1 MKKKT
6 GAQEHTIIIGTILAS
21 VLVFVLGFF
30 LGRAWVLMPQEKMV
44 QVKKEPIPQVIVE
57 PEPKGE
63 DFEDTLA
70 KLKQKKIMEEDMK
83 TKEAE
88 SGIKRIQEEKRQKE
102 EKMKLAILLEE
113 KKKQQEQEKTKMAL
127 AKKEKERLLAQQ
139 LAQQT
144 EKELVEKKKTE
155 EKKKEELRL
164 KELDKKKA
172 EAKKVGQASR
182 NVASSL
188 SSPSLSSVQEAKE
201 KAKEEK
207 LTPPTP
213 AVPSG
218 EVEYTIQLQ
227 SSPDKQKVEE
237 LLTELRNRGYAAY
250 AIQADLKEKG
260 IWYRIRLGK
269 YSSQEE
275 AIKDAEKLKNTGVF
289 SSYWITRR

>member
-30 LGRAWVLMPQEKMV
+30 LGRAWVMMPQEKMV
-44 QVKKEPIPQVIVE
+44 QVKKESSPVVVVKSDSE
-57 PEPKGE
+57 GE

-70 KLKQKKIMEEDMK
+70 KLKQKKIMEEEMK

-88 SGIKRIQEEKRQKE
+88 SGIKRNQEEKRQKE
-102 EKMKLAILLEE
+102 EEMKLAILLEE
-113 KKKQQEQEKTKMAL
+113 KKKQEEQEKRKMAL
-127 AKKEKERLLAQQ
+127 AKKERF

-144 EKELVEKKKTE
+144 EKELVEKKKVEEKKRVE
-155 EKKKEELRL
+155 EKKKVET
-164 KELDKKKA
+164 
-172 EAKKVGQASR
+172 KKVGQ
-182 NVASSL
+182 VSSL
-188 SSPSLSSVQEAKE
+188 SSIQKE
-201 KAKEEK
+201 VLPRAEKKAKEEK
-207 LTPPTP
+207 LTRDNISPQTPTL
-213 AVPSG
+213 PSG
-218 EVEYTIQLQ
+218 EGEYTIQLQ
-227 SSPDKQKVEE
+227 SSPDRQKVEE
-237 LLTELRNRGYAAY
+237 LLAELRNRGHAAY

-260 IWYRIRLGK
+260 VWYRIRLGK